1 TLVCI
6 KHNGHYDSSFGTS
19 GMARYELEPGN
30 ASALYCLALQAD
42 GKILAGGYRG
52 TATLITP
59 PNARM
64 AVVRIKP
71 TDGQPESNFG
81 TNGIVALNLTPS
93 AAFPLNIAQTMRVIP
108 DGNILVGGNTQGHMA
123 LVRLKPDG
131 SKDPYFNQGGVL
143 TDPALPPVDAIALN
157 PDMAI
162 TAAGMQQGIAPGTTD
177 IVLTRY
183 YYKGSPDIDFG
194 IAGKMT
200 IDQGNDDKV
209 YDMRE
214 VGGIGKLITAGHTD
228 IPGSNEETVTLWKY
242 K

>member
-1 TLVCI
+1 
-6 KHNGHYDSSFGTS
+6 
-19 GMARYELEPGN
+19 
-30 ASALYCLALQAD
+30 
-42 GKILAGGYRG
+42 
-52 TATLITP
+52 
-59 PNARM
+59 
-64 AVVRIKP
+64 
-71 TDGQPESNFG
+71 
-81 TNGIVALNLTPS
+81 
-93 AAFPLNIAQTMRVIP
+93 
-108 DGNILVGGNTQGHMA
+108 
-123 LVRLKPDG
+123 
-131 SKDPYFNQGGVL
+131 

-242 K
+242 KIDPSGIDDTYLPQANIDPSPAHGSLTIDLGTAPATAIPAQLADVTGKVLIRTSLTSTKQQLDVSALAAGTYILQLGEGTQTRSMKLTVL